1 MLLRFR
7 VLALLLGALL
17 APAWNAAGA
26 STLSGQGYAL
36 FTQYY
41 KEDITFINTNGN
53 RHLIP
58 LSIAKT
64 SNGQDGQPIVYS
76 LMGDTLNVT
85 LTMNNSGDVIESC
98 VITLTAPPGMEYGNA
113 VYNDFAISGYQS
125 YALLMAMH
133 TDPDPAKRY
142 GLVTDVEAGI
152 LAGNGSYQR
161 QLGVYTLTCTRQN
174 NVAEL
179 RFEIKALQETPPPR
193 PAVEEDTDILP
204 SGEPEGE
211 EEGGGML

>member
-1 MLLRFR
+1 MLVRIR
-7 VLALLLGALL
+7 AGALL
-17 APAWNAAGA
+17 VSALLALAWSAAGA

-36 FTQYY
+36 FSKYY
-41 KEDITFINTNGN
+41 KEDIAFINTNGN

-58 LSIAKT
+58 LAIAKT
-64 SNGQDGQPIVYS
+64 SNGQDGKPIVYS

-85 LTMNNSGDVIESC
+85 LTMNDSGDVIESC
-98 VITLTAPPGMEYGNA
+98 VITLTAPSGLEYGNA

-133 TDPDPAKRY
+133 TDPDPVKRY

-152 LAGNGSYQR
+152 QAGNGSYQR

-179 RFEIKALQETPPPR
+179 RFEIKALQETPPPLPTDGGEEG
-193 PAVEEDTDILP
+193 PAVEPDEEDA
-204 SGEPEGE
+204 
-211 EEGGGML
+211 GGML